1 MIDPNHP
8 RLSIVRQCQ
17 LISIARSSHYYIG
30 RGETPLN
37 LALMRLIDTQ
47 YLLTPWYGSRQMA
60 RHLRRYG
67 VGRKRTRRLMR
78 QMGLTAIYRKPRTS
92 TPNPAHKIYPYLLRD
107 LQVDQPN
114 HVWCADV
121 TYVPMQRGFQYL
133 VVIMDWATR
142 TVLAWRLSNTLDS
155 VFCVEALQEALATY
169 GTPEIF
175 NTDQGC
181 QFTTVDF
188 TSAETGGGTDLN
200 GWQGSVDGQRLHR
213 TSLALSQVRVR
224 LPACIPGRAPGPTG
238 NRYLVAV
245 LQRGTAS
252 LKPDAR
258 QNDDGGI
265 LQMAKGSIN
274 HPMESTL
281 TSLPGCPKDG
291 VHLCLIRSEG
301 RERL

>member
-37 LALMRLIDTQ
+37 QALMRLIDAQ

-121 TYVPMQRGFQYL
+121 YL
-133 VVIMDWATR
+133 CPDTARLPVSGGDHGLGDAYGAC
-142 TVLAWRLSNTLDS
+142 LAP
-155 VFCVEALQEALATY
+155 VEHA
-169 GTPEIF
+169 
-175 NTDQGC
+175 
-181 QFTTVDF
+181 
-188 TSAETGGGTDLN
+188 
-200 GWQGSVDGQRLHR
+200 GQR
-213 TSLALSQVRVR
+213 
-224 LPACIPGRAPGPTG
+224 
-238 NRYLVAV
+238 V
-245 LQRGTAS
+245 L
-252 LKPDAR
+252 
-258 QNDDGGI
+258 
-265 LQMAKGSIN
+265 
-274 HPMESTL
+274 
-281 TSLPGCPKDG
+281 C
-291 VHLCLIRSEG
+291 
-301 RERL
+301 